1 MSILSSHKVAQ
12 AGATSTSCVW
22 KYSSRALRTC
32 LAYLSM
38 QVMDLFGR
46 VQYFKFKGDDLK
58 QCLSGDFRDGT
69 SLGAYSLLA
78 SNSG

>member
-1 MSILSSHKVAQ
+1 
-12 AGATSTSCVW
+12 
-22 KYSSRALRTC
+22 
-32 LAYLSM
+32 M

>member
-1 MSILSSHKVAQ
+1 
-12 AGATSTSCVW
+12 
-22 KYSSRALRTC
+22 
-32 LAYLSM
+32 M

-69 SLGAYSLLA
+69 SFECSFLA
-78 SNSG
+78 SICGWAIVVRRKIGVRLLMSLQMCPGCLQSS